1 MYSIRPSSMFN
12 LKKINQISCWKIQS
26 CHHVKLEGKSITKIV
41 LALNSHPMCPYF
53 SNALPL
59 MRYPT
64 NTYTHTHTHTH
75 TYSDPT
81 WVRFGPI
88 EKAEWCP
95 WVKSID
101 NRVHIRGMIPGS
113 SHLQYILKAL
123 NTYCI
128 IRIIYLTLNIKDM
141 HAWCMAMATRSSRD
155 TTTWHPLGTTHVLQ
169 WPRTDQSAKSDPSTN
184 QSHRDSK
191 SWRKSCEKICQTLRS
206 KVAIDCNFGAQIRS
220 QFE

>member
-1 MYSIRPSSMFN
+1 MSSCKAHRQEHYQNCACTKLSPNVPLFQYCPSP
-12 LKKINQISCWKIQS
+12 
-26 CHHVKLEGKSITKIV
+26 H
-41 LALNSHPMCPYF
+41 AL
-53 SNALPL
+53 
-59 MRYPT
+59 
-64 NTYTHTHTHTH
+64 HTHTHTH

-81 WVRFGPI
+81 QVGFGPI

-95 WVKSID
+95 SVKSID

-123 NTYCI
+123 NTI

-155 TTTWHPLGTTHVLQ
+155 TPTWHPLCATHVLQ
-169 WPRTDQSAKSDPSTN
+169 GPRTDQSAKTDPSTN

-191 SWRKSCEKICQTLRS
+191 IVTQIVREDLPDIEVEGGNRLQFSGTNSIPIWVSWSWFSVGTCWFVLLFKCWRKFNSFVK
-206 KVAIDCNFGAQIRS
+206 
-220 QFE
+220 